1 MAVGPSLVPLPALRG
16 RPARTGFGPGTDR
29 LTIQRRVLVAAVVL
43 AAAYGVVIRLQAGT
57 KMPEW
62 IPLMASWV
70 VFVPLAGWVVRGS
83 RRRADNRPTG
93 GGRTN
98 GGRRALLV
106 LMAAAAVVQ
115 LPGLFAGPQMST
127 DAYRYVW
134 DGRVQTAGVDPYR
147 YVPLDDHLARLRDPI
162 LFPGLPPNARTGVVA
177 RGDSLAD
184 VRRPLDT
191 GDRYDLTMLN
201 RPFVPTIYPPL
212 AQAWFAGV
220 ALLTPDA
227 WGTFGIQLSFLLVAV
242 ATTGLIGWSLRRNGT
257 DPGSAFVY
265 AACPAVFIE
274 SASNAHVDVLAAGL
288 IVAAVVFAHRR
299 WVAGI
304 LLGAAIAVKLTPVL
318 LVPAFLGRQLRD
330 SAASLLAS
338 VATVLAAYL
347 PHALVV
353 GWLVLGYLPGYLA
366 EEGYESGSERFRVLA
381 LVLPD
386 VAPLTQSVIAVLL
399 AAAVAVLCLLRARTR
414 PTAEVA
420 VGLFGTALLIATP
433 TYPWY
438 VVPLLALA
446 VLARRY
452 EWFVLGVAAYGAY
465 AFYDHQ
471 YLPGLMFTA
480 AAVVIGGCT
489 LARRFSGGTPTVT
502 DTFTGGGGGGTAD
515 PVRG

>member
-1 MAVGPSLVPLPALRG
+1 VP
-16 RPARTGFGPGTDR
+16 
-29 LTIQRRVLVAAVVL
+29 RRVLVAAAVL
-43 AAAYGVVIRLQAGT
+43 AAVYGVVVGLQAGT
-57 KMPEW
+57 MMPEW

-70 VFVPLAGWVVRGS
+70 VFVPTAVWVVRGG
-83 RRRADNRPTG
+83 RRRRDRHRCTD
-93 GGRTN
+93 
-98 GGRRALLV
+98 GGRRTLLV

-134 DGRVQTAGVDPYR
+134 DGRVQTAGTDPYR

-162 LFPGLPPNARTGVVA
+162 LFPGLTPADRTGVLS

-184 VRRPLDT
+184 ARKRLDT
-191 GDRYDLTMLN
+191 GDRYDLTMIN
-201 RPFVPTIYPPL
+201 RPYVPTIYPPL
-212 AQAWFAGV
+212 AEGWFAV
-220 ALLTPDA
+220 VSVLTPDG
-227 WGTFGIQLSFLLVAV
+227 WGTFGVQLSFLLVAV
-242 ATTGLIGWSLRRNGT
+242 ATTGLIGWSLRTSGH
-257 DPGSAFVY
+257 DAYPAFVY
-265 AACPAVFIE
+265 AACPAVFVE
-274 SASNAHVDVLAAGL
+274 ASSNAHVDVLAAGL
-288 IVAAVVFAHRR
+288 IVAAAVFAHRR

-318 LVPAFLGRQLRD
+318 LVPAFLGRRLHD
-330 SAASLLAS
+330 SAATVAS
-338 VATVLAAYL
+338 SIATVVAVYL

-366 EEGYESGSERFRVLA
+366 EEGYESGSDRFRILA
-381 LVLPD
+381 LLLPG
-386 VAPLTQSVIAVLL
+386 VTPQAQSVIAVFL
-399 AAAVAVLCLLRARTR
+399 AAAVAVLCVAQARTR

-452 EWFVLGVAAYGAY
+452 EWFVLGVAAYAAY
-465 AFYDHQ
+465 AFYDHLH
-471 YLPGLMFTA
+471 LPGVLFTT
-480 AAVVIGGCT
+480 AAVVVGAAA
-489 LARRFSGGTPTVT
+489 LARRLSGRAPTGATPSSGGA
-502 DTFTGGGGGGTAD
+502 GGAD